1 MPITEWLK
9 GFYKDRV
16 DFEESLTMR
25 EIQTLIADKDLKVLQ
40 CSGPVKSRTWE
51 LLNDQFFPRRP
62 EVELRLWGFPSLVYD
77 LAFTSKMTNIHHFS
91 VDLMNA
97 VGVERIAEMEELESL
112 GVSIFHLEGFGFLNE
127 VTLRLKKLL
136 LGRTKSK
143 KINLL
148 PLGRFDSLEE
158 IYIEGHQKNIEVLS
172 QLENLKDVTLR
183 SISTPDI
190 SYLRPLHQMWSLDI
204 KLGGIKDLY
213 AIEEMEN
220 IKYFELWQ
228 IRGLSDIDV
237 ISSLTGLQF
246 LFLQSLR
253 QVIA

>member
-143 KINLL
+143 KTNLSSL
-148 PLGRFDSLEE
+148 ARFDSLEE

-220 IKYFELWQ
+220 IK
-228 IRGLSDIDV
+228 
-237 ISSLTGLQF
+237 
-246 LFLQSLR
+246 
-253 QVIA
+253 